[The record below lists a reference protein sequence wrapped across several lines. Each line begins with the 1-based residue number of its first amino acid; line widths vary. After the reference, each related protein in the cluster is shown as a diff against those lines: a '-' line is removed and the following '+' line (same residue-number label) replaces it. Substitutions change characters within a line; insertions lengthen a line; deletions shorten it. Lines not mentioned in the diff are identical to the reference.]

1 MIKFFFLSLCVLL
14 ISSCEI
20 EGVSSESEKESES
33 NVNLEEDTSGSE
45 LSLTDSLKSR
55 SKEVVEEDTLDVLT
69 MDNGLKITWYK
80 KGKGDLLKKGDVVNI
95 DYRNKLEDGTVYD
108 GNHLI
113 KKKYIPFLVGWNQQ
127 TPGWDIAMKKL
138 RVGDDVDIFIPS
150 ELARGELG
158 IEGIVPPN
166 ANNILSLRV
175 LSKPEPTKVVD
186 GIKIWKVDELKNPG
200 DSVDFKDKVLM
211 DYWVS
216 SESTPR
222 YDNSY
227 KRRQPFELV
236 MGDGN
241 IVPGLYKA
249 LHFAREGDKMMIL
262 IPSRE
267 AYGKKGLT
275 DRIKPNE
282 DIFYDIIVRD
292 VTKMD

>member
-1 MIKFFFLSLCVLL
+1 MKKIVF
-14 ISSCEI
+14 ISFIAFIFISCEV
-20 EGVSSESEKESES
+20 EGVKSENTQKMG
-33 NVNLEEDTSGSE
+33 VNDTLE
-45 LSLTDSLKSR
+45 TDKTNKSVAADSQNKR
-55 SKEVVEEDTLDVLT
+55 SQEVIEEDTLDVLT
-69 MDNGLKITWYK
+69 MDNGLRITWFK
-80 KGKGDLLKKGDVVNI
+80 KGEGELLKKGDVVNI

-113 KKKYIPFLVGWNQQ
+113 KKKFIPFLVGWNQQ

-150 ELARGELG
+150 ELARGEKG
-158 IEGIVPPN
+158 IEGLVPPN
-166 ANNILSLRV
+166 ANNVLSLRV
-175 LSKPEPTKVVD
+175 LSKPKPTKEVD
-186 GIKIWKVDELKNPG
+186 GIKIWLVDQLETPG
-200 DSVDFKDKVLM
+200 DSIDFKDKVLI
-211 DYWVS
+211 DYWAS

-227 KRRQPFELV
+227 QRREPFELV

-249 LHFAREGDKMMIL
+249 LHFAREGDKLMIL

-275 DRIKPNE
+275 EIIKPNE
-282 DIFYDIIVRD
+282 DIFYDIIVRE
-292 VTKMD
+292 VQKQ

>member
-1 MIKFFFLSLCVLL
+1 MKMFFLSAIVLA
-14 ISSCEI
+14 ITSCNI
-20 EGVSSESEKESES
+20 EGVSNDKERSNSKEILKPGDSSTTSLPDTSNNRSEKM
-33 NVNLEEDTSGSE
+33 
-45 LSLTDSLKSR
+45 
-55 SKEVVEEDTLDVLT
+55 VEEDTLDVLT

-80 KGKGDLLKKGDVVNI
+80 KGNGELLEKSDLINI

-127 TPGWDIAMKKL
+127 TLGWDLALKEL

-150 ELARGELG
+150 ELARGEKG

-175 LSKPEPTKVVD
+175 LSKPKPTKEVD
-186 GIKIWKVDELKNPG
+186 GIKIWCVDSLKSPG
-200 DSVDFKDKVLM
+200 DSIDFKDEVLI
-211 DYWVS
+211 DYWAS

-227 KRRQPFELV
+227 QRREPFELV

-249 LHFAREGDKMMIL
+249 LHFARGGDKLMIL

-275 DRIKPNE
+275 DIIEPNE

-292 VTKMD
+292 VVKKK

>member
-1 MIKFFFLSLCVLL
+1 MMRLFFLSVIVLA
-14 ISSCEI
+14 ISSCNI
-20 EGVSSESEKESES
+20 EGVSHNDKEGG
-33 NVNLEEDTSGSE
+33 N
-45 LSLTDSLKSR
+45 
-55 SKEVVEEDTLDVLT
+55 SKEVLKPNDSSKMSLLDTSNKRSEKVIEEDTLDVLT
-69 MDNGLKITWYK
+69 MSNGLKITWYK
-80 KGKGDLLKKGDVVNI
+80 KGDGELLKKGDLINI

-127 TPGWDIAMKKL
+127 TPGWDLALKKL

-150 ELARGELG
+150 ELARGEKG
-158 IEGIVPPN
+158 IEGLVPPN

-175 LSKPEPTKVVD
+175 LSKPEPTKEVD
-186 GIKIWKVDELKNPG
+186 GIKIWRVDSLESPG
-200 DSVDFKDKVLM
+200 DSIDFKDEVLI
-211 DYWVS
+211 DYWAS

-227 KRRQPFELV
+227 RRRKPFELV

-249 LHFAREGDKMMIL
+249 LHFARGGDKLMIL

-267 AYGKKGLT
+267 AYSKKGLT
-275 DRIKPNE
+275 DIIEPNE
-282 DIFYDIIVRD
+282 DIFYDIIVRE
-292 VTKMD
+292 VVKKE

>member
-1 MIKFFFLSLCVLL
+1 MKRLVFFSLVIL
-14 ISSCEI
+14 IVSSCEI
-20 EGVSSESEKESES
+20 EGVSSNDKHEEKSIDTLNTKNKDLIKSDSANIRSEK
-33 NVNLEEDTSGSE
+33 
-45 LSLTDSLKSR
+45 
-55 SKEVVEEDTLDVLT
+55 VVDEDTLDILT

-80 KGKGDLLKKGDVVNI
+80 KGEGELLKKGDLINI

-127 TPGWDIAMKKL
+127 TPGWDIAFKKL

-150 ELARGELG
+150 ELARGERG
-158 IEGIVPPN
+158 IKGIVPPN

-175 LSKPEPTKVVD
+175 LSKSNPTKEVD
-186 GIKIWKVDELKNPG
+186 GIKIWRVDELKEPG
-200 DSVDFKDKVLM
+200 DSVDFKDKILI

-227 KRRQPFELV
+227 KRKEPFELV

-249 LHFAREGDKMMIL
+249 LHFARGGDKLMIL

-275 DRIKPNE
+275 DVIKPNE
-282 DIFYDIIVRD
+282 DIFYDIIVRE
-292 VTKMD
+292 VIKMD

>member
-1 MIKFFFLSLCVLL
+1 M
-14 ISSCEI
+14 
-20 EGVSSESEKESES
+20 
-33 NVNLEEDTSGSE
+33 
-45 LSLTDSLKSR
+45 
-55 SKEVVEEDTLDVLT
+55 
-69 MDNGLKITWYK
+69 
-80 KGKGDLLKKGDVVNI
+80 
-95 DYRNKLEDGTVYD
+95 
-108 GNHLI
+108 I

-127 TPGWDIAMKKL
+127 TPGWDLALKKL

-150 ELARGELG
+150 ELARGEKG

-175 LSKPEPTKVVD
+175 LSKPNPTKEVD
-186 GIKIWKVDELKNPG
+186 GIKIWRVDSLKSPG
-200 DSVDFKDKVLM
+200 DSIDFKDKVII
-211 DYWVS
+211 DYWAS

-227 KRRQPFELV
+227 QRREPFELV

-249 LHFAREGDKMMIL
+249 LHFARGGDKLMIL

-275 DRIKPNE
+275 DIIEPNE

-292 VTKMD
+292 VVKKK